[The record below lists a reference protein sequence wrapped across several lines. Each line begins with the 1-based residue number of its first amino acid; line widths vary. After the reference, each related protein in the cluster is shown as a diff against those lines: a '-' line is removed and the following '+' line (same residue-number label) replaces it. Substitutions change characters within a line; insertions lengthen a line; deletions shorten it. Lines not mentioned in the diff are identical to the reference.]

1 MSYPGAPLTAAEA
14 KELVQKFAGDV
25 TLKLTYDSSS
35 LVADSGSFRYVA
47 PPGGPPAME
56 ITITNTEGTFVYS
69 FDEYRLF
76 LDDQPAIDTLVF
88 TPFLSSDTTVTLTTD
103 TEVNVDIGLIWQDPS
118 ATTLSS
124 SSTPPSELDLSL
136 LNIRGYTFIFLNP
149 EDSTAIGS
157 MKGAF
162 RAPE

>member
-1 MSYPGAPLTAAEA
+1 VSYPGAPLTAAEA

-35 LVADSGSFRYVA
+35 LVADSGSFHYVA

-56 ITITNTEGTFVYS
+56 ITITNTEGTFVHTFS
-69 FDEYRLF
+69 EYRLF
-76 LDDQPAIDTLVF
+76 IDHQTQIDTLIF
-88 TPFLSSDTTVTLTTD
+88 TPFVASDTTVTLSTD
-103 TEVNVDIGLIWQDPS
+103 TEVNVDIGLVWQDPS
-118 ATTLSS
+118 ATTLSNS
-124 SSTPPSELDLSL
+124 TTPPSELDLSL
-136 LNIRGYTFIFLNP
+136 LNIRGYTFIFLND
-149 EDSTAIGS
+149 DSTPNGS